1 MLKLENIKKDYI
13 IDKTTI
19 THALQGISLDFN
31 NTGLVAILGPSG
43 CGKTTLLNI
52 ISGLDKYTEGDLI
65 IDDVST
71 KNYTSKDWDDYRNKK
86 VGMIFQSYNLIP
98 HLTILENTA
107 LPLTLAGVS
116 QKEKKEK
123 ANFALNTVGLEEQ
136 KNKKPNQLSGGQQQR
151 VAIARAIINDPSI
164 ILADEPTGA
173 LDSVTSE
180 QVLQIL
186 LQLSKKKLIIM
197 VTHNQELAKKYA
209 SRIITMRDGLILSD
223 EPNYNQISIE
233 ESNLSIEFNK
243 IEELGEKVENLNADK
258 ETLDIDLS
266 TKSNEN
272 KKNKMKQRKSKM
284 SFWTAFMISFKN
296 LLVKKGRTILTA
308 VASSFGIIGIG
319 LVLAVSNGFSSY
331 VKRNEEESLSQ
342 FPVTIESVTYK
353 TEDFSSSTNNLTQ
366 YPDSNTITVYN
377 PSNYI
382 YHYNTITTDYYENF
396 LKNMDPSLYNS
407 IQVSYDVSAN
417 IITKNGED
425 SYKKITTT
433 STSGINKLLG
443 NGSNWTELPGNK
455 DFILSQYD
463 YYSVDGKDFPSED
476 DPQSLVIVMDSYNR
490 ITSSTLSSL
499 GFDVNTYKDG
509 YTFEFSELKYK
520 VYRQF
525 TNDEF
530 YHLSNDESKTN
541 NNIAG
546 ITLREGKSYTDIVKA
561 IIPLTNS
568 DGEVTEEAKEEAF
581 KSILSCFID
590 MDQFLN
596 EDGSYNEDKLKSKM
610 ATLLPKIML
619 TPEYLAFK
627 AAQTDDAK
635 EELWQPLLQKVVTIL
650 SEDQD
655 LGISSKTS
663 LPSYVS
669 PSGDELK
676 NIYNYGKYNAT
687 KDDTLIPDGTERD
700 IKIVGVLRPKKGT
713 IINLLGSGVYYTKA
727 LTQRT
732 LKWAQG
738 EIADANNDYFMLNL
752 ANISYSD
759 YKNLNIDF
767 SNLDTSSLSNNNDLY
782 NLVEK
787 LPSYYDIFSANSTL
801 TSSSYSTRREQIG
814 TDTGIGSISIYP
826 KDFNAKDKVLQYLDS
841 YNTGKTD
848 SDQIIYTDAAGTV
861 LTAVSTMVNVI
872 STVLIIFASISL
884 VVSSV
889 MIGIIIYVSVI
900 ERTKEI
906 GTLRSIGARK
916 IDVSNLFVMESVTIG
931 FLAGLI
937 GIILTYLISVPI
949 NIVVNNI
956 YSTYSIGSIAF
967 LNPWHALILVLLS
980 TLLTFI
986 AGAIPSGIAGRK
998 DPVKCLRTN
1007 E

>member
-13 IDKTTI
+13 IEKNTV

-31 NTGLVAILGPSG
+31 DTGLVAILGPSG

-52 ISGLDKYTEGDLI
+52 VSGLDKYTDGDLI

-123 ANFALNTVGLEEQ
+123 ATFALNAVGLDEQ

-151 VAIARAIINDPSI
+151 VAIARAIINNPSI

-186 LQLSKKKLIIM
+186 LKLSKTKLIIM
-197 VTHNQELAKKYA
+197 VTHNKELAKKYA
-209 SRIITMRDGLILSD
+209 DRIIKMKDGLILSD
-223 EPNYNQISIE
+223 EPNPLQISSDE
-233 ESNLSIEFNK
+233 ANLDFDVNELTQLSSSNIVSNETQDNVELNNAKQVDISNK
-243 IEELGEKVENLNADK
+243 K
-258 ETLDIDLS
+258 ET
-266 TKSNEN
+266 
-272 KKNKMKQRKSKM
+272 KKKQRKSKM

-353 TEDFSSSTNNLTQ
+353 TEDFSSSTDNLTQ
-366 YPDSNTITVYN
+366 YPDTNTITVYN
-377 PSNYI
+377 PSTYF
-382 YHYNTITTDYYENF
+382 YHYNTITTEYYDEF
-396 LKNMDPSLYNS
+396 LTKMDTSLYNS
-407 IQVSYDVSAN
+407 IQVSYDVNAN
-417 IITKNGED
+417 IITKNGEN
-425 SYKKITTT
+425 SYKKISTS
-433 STSGINKLLG
+433 STSGISKLLG
-443 NGSNWTELPGNK
+443 NGSNWTELPGGK

-463 YYSVDGKDFPSED
+463 YYSVDGKDFPSQD

-499 GFDVNTYKDG
+499 GFDVDTYKDG
-509 YTFEFSELKYK
+509 YTFEFSELKDK

-530 YHLSNDESKTN
+530 YHLSNDEFKTN
-541 NNIAG
+541 EKIAG
-546 ITLREGKSYTDIVKA
+546 LTLREGKSYNDIVKA

-568 DGEVTEEAKEEAF
+568 DGEVTEEAKEVAF
-581 KSILSCFID
+581 NTIVDCFVD
-590 MDQFLN
+590 K
-596 EDGSYNEDKLKSKM
+596 DKLTNTKLAELYIKTI
-610 ATLLPKIML
+610 A

-627 AAQTDDAK
+627 AATTDEAK
-635 EELWQPLLQKVVTIL
+635 EELWLPLLQKFVAIL
-650 SEDQD
+650 SEDKD
-655 LGISSKTS
+655 LDISSKTS
-663 LPSYVS
+663 LKSYVS
-669 PSGDELK
+669 PTGDELK
-676 NIYNYGKYNAT
+676 NVYNYGKYNPT
-687 KDDTLIPDGTERD
+687 STDTLIPDGTERD

-738 EIADANNDYFMLNL
+738 DIADANNDYFMLNL

-759 YKNLNIDF
+759 YKELGIDMTNL
-767 SNLDTSSLSNNNDLY
+767 SNLSDSTSTIDNEKLY

-801 TSSSYSTRREQIG
+801 TYSSYSSRRTQIG
-814 TDTGIGSISIYP
+814 TDTGISSISIYP
-826 KDFNAKDKVLQYLDS
+826 KDFNAKNKILDYLDT
-841 YNTGKTD
+841 YNTNKSE

-861 LTAVSTMVNVI
+861 LTAVSTMVNMI

-916 IDVSNLFVMESVTIG
+916 LDVSNLFVMESVTIG
-931 FLAGLI
+931 FLAGVI
-937 GIILTYLISVPI
+937 GIVLTYLISVPI

-956 YSTYSIGSIAF
+956 YSTYSIGNIAF
-967 LNPWHALILVLLS
+967 LNPLHALILVLLS